1 MSKVL
6 LADAFTYIFNMSITS
21 CYVILAVVLIRF
33 LICKMPKK
41 YSYLLWSVVGFRLA
55 VPISFKS
62 VLSIFSLGIF
72 DMSGVYNEFTDTL
85 DYMDHVNGSLSRLP
99 SVNVGITGT
108 AEPIYEGITTV
119 YNESRGTMP
128 LVMLFQNIFSRIWLA
143 VVLILLIYGLGSYI
157 FLRIRMSK
165 AILKKGN
172 VYESEYVS
180 SPFILGIVSPKIYIP
195 FGLDE
200 QTCQY
205 VIAHEKCHLARY
217 DYYVK
222 AFAYILLAV
231 HWFNPLC
238 WLAFMLMSKDME
250 MSCDEKVLAEHTDIK
265 KDYSKA
271 LLSFAVKSR
280 VYAVTPLCFSEN
292 NVKKRIVNVLKFK
305 KPKLVFSVLI
315 TFLCVF
321 VILGCAANPK
331 IADELEDYIPSS
343 VTSLFAK
350 ENIISDDYIDNIK
363 TQKNYLFDVADL
375 AMKELT
381 EFEPFY
387 CSGYYYAEC
396 AYDESGN
403 YIPNQQG
410 NRFSIIAIGE
420 NARNIVYTYNNKS
433 TVVHSGG
440 EKLYLSV
447 YIDNALYFT
456 EDACLYR
463 IEFEY
468 NTDGSIK
475 AQKLSFVSSKF
486 DYIVKAEEN
495 KLIFSGYDRIKDV
508 SASFEM
514 DTLSGKIK
522 QNDYNRTVNADEYN
536 LRISGERAFDI
547 AYEEVQNIKYS
558 YWNQNTE
565 NMFSGYLYR
574 DENNEPE
581 LIYKPVI
588 RQRDFIYERY
598 PEFAWRIYLESGPIS
613 AYTVE
618 VYVNAQTGAVCS
630 VKIYFND

>member
-1 MSKVL
+1 MSNVL
-6 LADAFTYIFNMSITS
+6 LADTFTYIFNMSMTS

-62 VLSIFSLGIF
+62 ALSIFSLGIF
-72 DMSGVYNEFTDTL
+72 DMSGVYNEFSDTL
-85 DYMDHVNGSLSRLP
+85 DYMDHINGSLSRLP

-108 AEPIYEGITTV
+108 EDTIYNGIMNFEAQDSPPIIMT
-119 YNESRGTMP
+119 
-128 LVMLFQNIFSRIWLA
+128 FQEIFSKIWLT
-143 VVLILLIYGLGSYI
+143 VMILLVLYGLVTYI
-157 FLRIRMSK
+157 FLKLKMSK
-165 AILKKGN
+165 AILKKDN
-172 VYESEYVS
+172 IFESEYIS
-180 SPFILGIVSPKIYIP
+180 SPFILGIIFPKIYIP
-195 FGLDE
+195 LGLDE
-200 QTCQY
+200 KTYKY

-222 AFAYILLAV
+222 AFAYILLAM

-238 WLAFMLMSKDME
+238 WLAFKLMSKDME
-250 MSCDEKVLAEHTDIK
+250 MSCDERVLAEHTDIK

-271 LLSFAVKSR
+271 LLSFAVESKA
-280 VYAVTPLCFSEN
+280 YAVTPLCFSEN

-305 KPKLVFSVLI
+305 KPKLIFSVLI
-315 TFLCVF
+315 TFLCAF

-331 IADELEDYIPSS
+331 IADELEGYLPSS
-343 VTSLFAK
+343 VTSLFSKA
-350 ENIISDDYIDNIK
+350 NSMSDDYIDNIK
-363 TQKNYLFDVADL
+363 IQKNYLFDVADL

-447 YIDNALYFT
+447 YIDNALYFR

-475 AQKLSFVSSKF
+475 RRSF
-486 DYIVKAEEN
+486 
-495 KLIFSGYDRIKDV
+495 L
-508 SASFEM
+508 
-514 DTLSGKIK
+514 L
-522 QNDYNRTVNADEYN
+522 
-536 LRISGERAFDI
+536 
-547 AYEEVQNIKYS
+547 
-558 YWNQNTE
+558 
-565 NMFSGYLYR
+565 
-574 DENNEPE
+574 
-581 LIYKPVI
+581 
-588 RQRDFIYERY
+588 
-598 PEFAWRIYLESGPIS
+598 
-613 AYTVE
+613 
-618 VYVNAQTGAVCS
+618 
-630 VKIYFND
+630 

>member
-1 MSKVL
+1 MSNVL

-21 CYVILAVVLIRF
+21 CYVILAVLLVRF

-72 DMSGVYNEFTDTL
+72 DMNGVYNEFTDTL
-85 DYMDHVNGSLSRLP
+85 DYMDHINGSLSRLP

-108 AEPIYEGITTV
+108 AEPICEGITKV

-128 LVMLFQNIFSRIWLA
+128 LVMIFQNVFSRIWL
-143 VVLILLIYGLGSYI
+143 VVMLLLLIYGMGSYV

-180 SPFILGIVSPKIYIP
+180 SPFILGIISPKIYIP

-200 QTCQY
+200 QTYKY

-250 MSCDEKVLAEHTDIK
+250 MSCDEKVLADNADIK

-271 LLSFAVKSR
+271 LLSFAVESKA
-280 VYAVTPLCFSEN
+280 YAVTPLCFSEN

-315 TFLCVF
+315 TFLCAF

-331 IADELEDYIPSS
+331 IADELEEYLPPG
-343 VTSLFAK
+343 VASLFSDTAIRE
-350 ENIISDDYIDNIK
+350 ENVYYMYGRKNRIQDTLKKSIK
-363 TQKNYLFDVADL
+363 SFGT
-375 AMKELT
+375 
-381 EFEPFY
+381 FEPFY
-387 CSGYYYAEC
+387 C
-396 AYDESGN
+396 DGN
-403 YIPNQQG
+403 YYSEYEVIGNRHYMTNQQG
-410 NRFSIIAIGE
+410 NRFSLKLNDDNEQII
-420 NARNIVYTYNNKS
+420 YTYADKS
-433 TVVHSGG
+433 AVIHTGDRM
-440 EKLYLSV
+440 ELYLQA
-447 YIDNALYFT
+447 YIDNAIYFR
-456 EDACLYR
+456 EYGCVYR

-468 NTDGSIK
+468 NADGSIK
-475 AQKLSFVSSKF
+475 NQHLSFVSNKPYS
-486 DYIVKAEEN
+486 IVKAEEN
-495 KLIFSGYDRIKDV
+495 KLIFCAYTHTSPESEY
-508 SASFEM
+508 FEL
-514 DTLSGKIK
+514 DTLSGKMNRIDYSYPVDAD
-522 QNDYNRTVNADEYN
+522 DYNF
-536 LRISGERAFDI
+536 RISADDALNIVYNEIQSFK
-547 AYEEVQNIKYS
+547 YEECETYAEIFSQHTS
-558 YWNQNTE
+558 FNQELDELTLICKPYIN
-565 NMFSGYLYR
+565 FSHYLF
-574 DENNEPE
+574 
-581 LIYKPVI
+581 K
-588 RQRDFIYERY
+588 RY
-598 PEFAWRIYLESGPIS
+598 PEYAWKVSLGEYSPSIYSVE
-613 AYTVE
+613 AYVD
-618 VYVNAQTGAVCS
+618 AQTGEICS
-630 VKIYFND
+630 VSFSYYD